1 MLLVMDGSNTDA
13 SNGKVEA
20 KREGES
26 STKKLK
32 VTMGVETL
40 DCPICYEPLRPP
52 IFQCSVGHFI
62 CSPCCVKLDKKC
74 PVCSI
79 ETSFKRCFGMEH
91 VVQEAKVACSND
103 KYGCA
108 EVVTYYKK
116 EEHKKACPYVPCFC
130 PQSGCGFAGSTK
142 VLLDHFTTQHKCPST
157 TLPDS
162 GTVSLRLQPGL
173 HVLRCTGY
181 FFLLSMASEP
191 FGHAIS
197 VLCVQP
203 IVMEPKFK
211 CNMEYDCLTT
221 GSCESTN
228 CLIRSS
234 SLSDGLPAVY
244 DLIIPKGKI
253 SDDGNSIMLRA
264 TILSRSCL
272 QGKGPTPDLQGTP
285 YTKNAIANAVA
296 TATVATATVATA
308 TVASVAPATAAAVA
322 TPTSAAV
329 ATTTAASVAPA
340 TAAAVAPTTAATSR
354 QERGGRGGRGRGGA
368 VGQGR
373 GPWRG
378 RVTCRG
384 RRPG

>member
-1 MLLVMDGSNTDA
+1 MDGSNTNA
-13 SNGKVEA
+13 SNRKVEA

-52 IFQCSVGHFI
+52 IFQ
-62 CSPCCVKLDKKC
+62 LDKKC

-79 ETSFKRCFGMEH
+79 KTSFKRCFGMEH

-116 EEHKKACPYVPCFC
+116 EEHKKACRYVPCFC

-142 VLLDHFTTQHKCPST
+142 VLLDHFITQHKCSST

-162 GTVSLRLQPGL
+162 RTVSLRLQPGL

-203 IVMEPKFK
+203 PIVMEPKFK

-221 GSCESTN
+221 SSCESTN

-253 SDDGNSIMLRA
+253 SDDGNGIMLRA

-272 QGKGPTPDLQGTP
+272 QGKGLMTADLQGTP
-285 YTKNAIANAVA
+285 CTKNSIAAAVA
-296 TATVATATVATA
+296 TSTAAAVTTTIA
-308 TVASVAPATAAAVA
+308 ASVAPAIAAAAVA
-322 TPTSAAV
+322 TSP
-329 ATTTAASVAPA
+329 AASVAPA
-340 TAAAVAPTTAATSR
+340 TAAPVAPANVAAADTIYMSSLKISDFL
-354 QERGGRGGRGRGGA
+354 ENAGLVLLDGILL
-368 VGQGR
+368 VHF
-373 GPWRG
+373 
-378 RVTCRG
+378 
-384 RRPG
+384 

>member
-1 MLLVMDGSNTDA
+1 
-13 SNGKVEA
+13 
-20 KREGES
+20 
-26 STKKLK
+26 
-32 VTMGVETL
+32 
-40 DCPICYEPLRPP
+40 
-52 IFQCSVGHFI
+52 
-62 CSPCCVKLDKKC
+62 
-74 PVCSI
+74 
-79 ETSFKRCFGMEH
+79 MEH

-108 EVVTYYKK
+108 EKVTYYKK

-162 GTVSLRLQPGL
+162 GTVYLRLQPGL

-253 SDDGNSIMLRA
+253 SDDGNGIMLRA

-272 QGKGPTPDLQGTP
+272 QGKGLTADLQGMP
-285 YTKNAIANAVA
+285 YTKNAIAAA
-296 TATVATATVATA
+296 
-308 TVASVAPATAAAVA
+308 VAPA
-322 TPTSAAV
+322 
-329 ATTTAASVAPA
+329 TAASVAPA
-340 TAAAVAPTTAATSR
+340 TAAAAATAPAASVAPATAAPVAPANAAPAADTSR
-354 QERGGRGGRGRGGA
+354 REGERGRGRRGGRGGRGGA
-368 VGQGR
+368 VGRGQ

-378 RVTCRG
+378 RGRG
-384 RRPG
+384 